1 MTQTVGLT
9 NLYVLGTAKPL
20 LPSLLPLSTNMSK
33 ASKPVKIVNTII
45 NTVIKKILPWHPVE
59 FLDVGSISV
68 ELSISNVLMRAQLN
82 KNGVPFLV
90 LTSEN
95 VSEQDEYLVEHLN
108 GILSG
113 MTRNDAGELVAKE
126 S

>member
-1 MTQTVGLT
+1 
-9 NLYVLGTAKPL
+9 
-20 LPSLLPLSTNMSK
+20 MSK

-59 FLDVGSISV
+59 FLDIDNNGV

-108 GILSG
+108 GVLSG
-113 MTRNDAGELVAKE
+113 MTRNDAGELVAKDV
-126 S
+126 

>member
-20 LPSLLPLSTNMSK
+20 LPSLLPLSITMSE
-33 ASKPVKIVNTII
+33 KIQSSVII
-45 NTVIKKILPWHPVE
+45 NTVIAKILPWHPVA
-59 FLDVGSISV
+59 FLHVSSTDL
-68 ELSISNVLMRAQLN
+68 ELRISNVPMRAQLN

-113 MTRNDAGELVAKE
+113 MTRNDAGELVSKDA
-126 S
+126 

>member
-20 LPSLLPLSTNMSK
+20 LPSLLPLSITMSTIYPS
-33 ASKPVKIVNTII
+33 AQIVNTII
-45 NTVIKKILPWHPVE
+45 QKILPWYTVE
-59 FLDVGSISV
+59 FLDIDSTDLELLISKV
-68 ELSISNVLMRAQLN
+68 RMRAQLN
-82 KNGVPFLV
+82 KEGVPFLV
-90 LTSEN
+90 LVREN

-113 MTRNDAGELVAKE
+113 MTRNDAGELVAKDA
-126 S
+126 

>member
-1 MTQTVGLT
+1 MTQTVELT

-20 LPSLLPLSTNMSK
+20 LPSLLSLSITMSEK
-33 ASKPVKIVNTII
+33 TQSSVII
-45 NTVIKKILPWHPVE
+45 NTVIAKILPWHPVT
-59 FLDVGSISV
+59 FLHVSSTD
-68 ELSISNVLMRAQLN
+68 LLLRISNVLMRAE
-82 KNGVPFLV
+82 GIPFLV
-90 LTSEN
+90 LVQEN
-95 VSEQDEYLVEHLN
+95 VSEQDVHLVNHLN

>member
-20 LPSLLPLSTNMSK
+20 LPSLLPLSTNMSEK
-33 ASKPVKIVNTII
+33 TQSSVII
-45 NTVIKKILPWHPVE
+45 NTVIEKILPWHPVA
-59 FLDVGSISV
+59 FLHVSSTDL
-68 ELSISNVLMRAQLN
+68 ELRISNVLMRAQLN
-82 KNGVPFLV
+82 KNGIPFLV